1 VSAREFPVLTVG
13 DDAEE
18 RGRRHGERFARQ
30 IGENVEIYLER
41 FAASGLDREAAL
53 TEGEAWDRSIA
64 EKAPEYGAEM
74 RAIAAA
80 AGRTRGELALLNARY
95 EIAFTL
101 FGRDARKADG
111 PAAEPDGC
119 TTLGLLPEAT
129 ANGHTLM
136 AQNWDWLSALRGN
149 CLILRIER
157 TARPSLVCLTEA
169 GIVGGKMGVN
179 SVGIGLVEN
188 GLAGPH
194 DGKNPYE
201 KPFHVRCREVLDGAN
216 LNDAMLPVVAT
227 RRTCS
232 GNFVV
237 GCASGEIVD
246 LETSPDEVAPLH
258 PVGGIITHSNH
269 FLDRRHGRSQMERL
283 APNTL
288 FRAARLDRLLRRD
301 LGRLDLAK
309 IRAALSDHTGY
320 PSALCRHSD
329 ERQPAV
335 RHTMTLASVVLDLD
349 ERAMWIAEG
358 PPCES
363 DYIRIDVT
371 DGARLA
377 A

>member
-1 VSAREFPVLTVG
+1 MSTP
-13 DDAEE
+13 
-18 RGRRHGERFARQ
+18 
-30 IGENVEIYLER
+30 
-41 FAASGLDREAAL
+41 
-53 TEGEAWDRSIA
+53 
-64 EKAPEYGAEM
+64 P
-74 RAIAAA
+74 
-80 AGRTRGELALLNARY
+80 
-95 EIAFTL
+95 
-101 FGRDARKADG
+101 
-111 PAAEPDGC
+111 
-119 TTLGLLPEAT
+119 
-129 ANGHTLM
+129 
-136 AQNWDWLSALRGN
+136 
-149 CLILRIER
+149 
-157 TARPSLVCLTEA
+157 
-169 GIVGGKMGVN
+169 
-179 SVGIGLVEN
+179 GIGLVEN
-188 GLAGPH
+188 GLAGPA

-301 LGRLDLAK
+301 AGQLDLAK

-320 PSALCRHSD
+320 PSALWPPLRPAPAGGAPHHD
-329 ERQPAV
+329 ARERRPRPRRTGDV
-335 RHTMTLASVVLDLD
+335 DR
-349 ERAMWIAEG
+349 RG

-363 DYIRIDVT
+363 DYVRVDVAA
-371 DGARLA
+371 GERLA